1 VTSVGGFFMELI
13 SLFKQYL
20 TVERQYSEKTVTAY
34 LEDIDAFQKFLTDTG
49 DKTDLLLVDR
59 FDVNVYMSY
68 LFDRHLARTSI
79 SRKVSALRSFYR
91 FLVKNDLVDKNP
103 FELVQLKKQ
112 SDKLPHFFYE
122 KEMNM
127 LFEAVY
133 QAEGAQKLRNIAI
146 LEVLYGT
153 GMRVSEC
160 AALQWS
166 DIDFSMQTI
175 LVLGKGNKER
185 YVPFGRYAKEALQ
198 NYRKNEWEP
207 FLSKYKQTHN
217 FVFINHYA
225 KPITTTGIE
234 YILNQVITAS
244 SLNGKI
250 HPHMLR
256 HSFATALLN
265 NGADLRTVQEL
276 LGHSS
281 LSTTQIYTHVTKE
294 KLQES
299 YRKYFPRST
308 DA

>member
-1 VTSVGGFFMELI
+1 
-13 SLFKQYL
+13 
-20 TVERQYSEKTVTAY
+20 
-34 LEDIDAFQKFLTDTG
+34 
-49 DKTDLLLVDR
+49 
-59 FDVNVYMSY
+59 
-68 LFDRHLARTSI
+68 
-79 SRKVSALRSFYR
+79 
-91 FLVKNDLVDKNP
+91 VDKNP

>member
-1 VTSVGGFFMELI
+1 MELI

-49 DKTDLLLVDR
+49 DKTDLLLVDH

-207 FLSKYKQTHN
+207 FLSKYKQIHN

-265 NGADLRTVQEL
+265 NGADLRTVQEF

>member
-1 VTSVGGFFMELI
+1 
-13 SLFKQYL
+13 
-20 TVERQYSEKTVTAY
+20 
-34 LEDIDAFQKFLTDTG
+34 
-49 DKTDLLLVDR
+49 
-59 FDVNVYMSY
+59 
-68 LFDRHLARTSI
+68 
-79 SRKVSALRSFYR
+79 
-91 FLVKNDLVDKNP
+91 
-103 FELVQLKKQ
+103 
-112 SDKLPHFFYE
+112 
-122 KEMNM
+122 
-127 LFEAVY
+127 
-133 QAEGAQKLRNIAI
+133 
-146 LEVLYGT
+146 
-153 GMRVSEC
+153 MRVSEC

-207 FLSKYKQTHN
+207 FLSKYKQIHN

>member
-1 VTSVGGFFMELI
+1 MELI
-13 SLFKQYL
+13 TLFEQYL
-20 TVERQYSEKTVTAY
+20 SVERQYSPKTVTAY
-34 LEDIDAFQKFLTDTG
+34 LDDINEFQKFLNETG
-49 DKTDLLLVDR
+49 DKTELTLVDR

-68 LFDRHLARTSI
+68 LFDQQLQRTSI
-79 SRKVSALRSFYR
+79 SRKVSSLRSFYR
-91 FLVKNDLVDKNP
+91 FLIKNDLINKNP

-112 SDKLPHFFYE
+112 ANHLPHFFYE
-122 KEMNM
+122 KEMNI
-127 LFEAVY
+127 LFETVY
-133 QAEGAQKLRNIAI
+133 QAEGAQHLRNIAL

-160 AALQWS
+160 AALEWT
-166 DIDFSMQTI
+166 DIDFSMQTM

-185 YVPFGRYAKEALQ
+185 YIPFGRYAKESLEKYRQQEWAPLLAKYHQ
-198 NYRKNEWEP
+198 EHNYV
-207 FLSKYKQTHN
+207 
-217 FVFINHYA
+217 FVNHYGR
-225 KPITTTGIE
+225 PITSTGIE
-234 YILNQVITAS
+234 YILNQVIKAS
-244 SLNGKI
+244 SLTGEI

-299 YRKYFPRST
+299 YRKFFPRST
-308 DA
+308 DD